1 MFKLIP
7 LAIIASLSLAS
18 CDCLASL
25 CGDCGDDAA
34 CAAECSEEAAETP
47 AAD

>member
-7 LAIIASLSLAS
+7 LAII
-18 CDCLASL
+18 ASL